1 MIRAIL
7 FAVWVSA
14 LGLPLPAQAQDP
26 ARTFPA
32 RPVSIV
38 VPFAAGGAIDVI
50 GRLLSDRLASAWKQP
65 VLIVNRP
72 GASGSIGAQQVAGSP
87 PDGHTILFAST
98 GLLQNVVLFPT
109 LQIDPFRDFAPIS
122 EIVTSPV
129 AFVVGS
135 QSPSTTMADYIAMV
149 RARTGQLSYGSF
161 GAGTTSHIYGEQLK
175 AVAKLDLTHVAYRGE
190 AALLPDVISGTLTGA
205 FVSVASA
212 ASSSKGGRVRVL
224 AVTGTAP
231 SKALPGVPTLL
242 SQGLQGFEGIGWFG
256 WFAPAATPKALVE
269 QISRDVNQALTDPEL
284 VRRVNAA
291 GMDAVG
297 TTPDEFATVMR
308 ADFERWNRL
317 IRQLGVKA
325 E

>member
-7 FAVWVSA
+7 FAVCVSA
-14 LGLPLPAQAQDP
+14 FALPPPAQAQDP
-26 ARTFPA
+26 ARIFPA

-50 GRLLSDRLASAWKQP
+50 GRLLSDRLSSAWKQP

-135 QSPSTTMADYIAMV
+135 QSTATTMADFIAVV
-149 RARTGQLSYGSF
+149 RGRTGQLSYGSF

-205 FVSVASA
+205 FVSVATA
-212 ASSSKGGRVRVL
+212 ASASKGGRVRVL

-231 SKALPGVPTLL
+231 SKALPGIPTLQ

-291 GMDAVG
+291 GMDTVG
-297 TTPDEFATVMR
+297 TTPDEFAAVMR

>member
-14 LGLPLPAQAQDP
+14 LALPLPAQAQDP
-26 ARTFPA
+26 ARAFPA

-50 GRLLSDRLASAWKQP
+50 GRLLSDRLSSVWKQP

-135 QSPSTTMADYIAMV
+135 QSPATTIADYLSMV
-149 RARTGQLSYGSF
+149 RGRTGQLSYGSF

-231 SKALPGVPTLL
+231 SKALPGIPTLQ

-269 QISRDVNQALTDPEL
+269 QISRDVNRALTDPEL

-291 GMDAVG
+291 GMDSVG

>member
-14 LGLPLPAQAQDP
+14 LALALPAQAKDP
-26 ARTFPA
+26 ARAFPA

-50 GRLLSDRLASAWKQP
+50 GRLLSDRLSSVWKQP

-135 QSPSTTMADYIAMV
+135 QSPATTIAEYVAMV
-149 RARTGQLSYGSF
+149 RGRPGQLSYGSF

-175 AVAKLDLTHVAYRGE
+175 GVAKLDLTHVAYRGE
-190 AALLPDVISGTLTGA
+190 AALVPDVISGALTGA
-205 FVSVASA
+205 FVSVATA
-212 ASSSKGGRVRVL
+212 ASTAKGGRIRVL
-224 AVTGTAP
+224 AVTGSAP
-231 SKALPGVPTLL
+231 SKALPGVQTLQA
-242 SQGLQGFEGIGWFG
+242 QGLQGFEGIGWFG

-284 VRRVNAA
+284 VRRINAA